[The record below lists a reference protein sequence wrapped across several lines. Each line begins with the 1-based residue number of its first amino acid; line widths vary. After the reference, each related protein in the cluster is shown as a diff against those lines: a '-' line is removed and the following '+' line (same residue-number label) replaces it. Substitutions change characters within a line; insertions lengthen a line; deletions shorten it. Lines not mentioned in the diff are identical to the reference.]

1 MHSEKFEFEFETIEK
16 AVGNTGKRKFIRH
29 PSDIPI
35 EYKIAEDGDSKLQ
48 NLSNVSQGGVAFN
61 SAKEI
66 EVGCVLQIKISSTQP
81 SFEAY
86 GKVAWCEK
94 TTTGVYEI
102 GLELLD
108 QQDAYRTRMIEQ
120 CCHIEHYK
128 NEVLKEEGRQLTGAE
143 AADEW
148 IEKYAD
154 KFPQI

>member
-1 MHSEKFEFEFETIEK
+1 MRLEKFKFETIEK
-16 AVGNTGKRKFIRH
+16 ATGNTGVRKFIRH

-35 EYKIAEDGDSKLQ
+35 EYKIETNGDHKLQ

-61 SAKEI
+61 CTEKIAIGS
-66 EVGCVLQIKISSTQP
+66 VLQIKISATQP
-81 SFEAY
+81 TFKAY

-94 TTTGVYEI
+94 TTTDIYEI

-128 NEVLKEEGRQLTGAE
+128 KEVLKKEGRQLTGAE

-148 IEKYAD
+148 IKKYAD